1 VALGL
6 VFLLNIARAVWR
18 IIVAARTVHVLRLG
32 PRDLRLVSKRR
43 DSRGPK
49 RWTGDRILRT
59 ETMGVAIGST
69 SEQPPEQQLD
79 VLLQS
84 GGRIGWLTGRPI
96 AELQWIAAELD
107 ANFARVPVV
116 VPTSIKAWESSNVLS
131 YESRRGMRADMT
143 VDDLPDGGV
152 LITIPPL
159 RSERD
164 SRVGML
170 VAPTLVML
178 FVIAMMYIA
187 TRGRFSGVW
196 GWLAAIAAIAALG
209 FIVRGIIVIRRGL
222 GEPVVLSVD
231 GQSLRTNLPDRFRRY
246 RRWPRER
253 VADVRLTDRPPKGN
267 KGSQP
272 YVEIAF
278 HGESSLFLCQHRG
291 PEDRQRVIA
300 LLRAALG
307 LPPIS
312 PIT

>member
-1 VALGL
+1 
-6 VFLLNIARAVWR
+6 
-18 IIVAARTVHVLRLG
+18 
-32 PRDLRLVSKRR
+32 
-43 DSRGPK
+43 
-49 RWTGDRILRT
+49 
-59 ETMGVAIGST
+59 
-69 SEQPPEQQLD
+69 
-79 VLLQS
+79 
-84 GGRIGWLTGRPI
+84 
-96 AELQWIAAELD
+96 
-107 ANFARVPVV
+107 
-116 VPTSIKAWESSNVLS
+116 
-131 YESRRGMRADMT
+131 MRADMS
-143 VDDLPDGGV
+143 VRDLPDGGV
-152 LITIPPL
+152 QITIPPL
-159 RSERD
+159 RAERD
-164 SRVGML
+164 SRVGMM

-178 FVIAMMYIA
+178 FVIGMVTIG
-187 TRGRFSGVW
+187 TRGRLGGVW
-196 GWLAAIAAIAALG
+196 GLIVTIAAIAALG

-231 GQSLRTNLPDRFRRY
+231 CQALSTNLPDRFRRY